1 MSEYFPEPKSSGER
15 VKVELVLSNYARK
28 TDLENTTVVDTSSFA
43 KKIDLVN
50 LKSDVDKLDIDKIKN
65 VPSGLNILKNK
76 VHELDADKLVPAP
89 ADLSKL
95 RDVVKK

>member
-50 LKSDVDKLDIDKIKN
+50 LKSDVDKLDIDK
-65 VPSGLNILKNK
+65 LKK
-76 VHELDADKLVPAP
+76 CTKWFKHF
-89 ADLSKL
+89 
-95 RDVVKK
+95 KK